1 MKRILAALLIL
12 ITLTSCQFVYSVL
25 GWNEE
30 WQANQLAEIEQAFS
44 EQDLTILEFYLNPP
58 EPDKMFHGYTIDD
71 FISMSIE
78 TGWAEGLQA
87 CIDAGGT
94 VTESQFE
101 AIFTAEDVAM
111 LAVAL
116 GNVPGLDYSTY
127 FMKAYNSGRT
137 DVVSTFISAGV
148 ITDYE
153 PLINEVASKNT
164 DDAFEFVLDLISYGA
179 DIDSELV
186 LSTLNGVDEMNE
198 VLMSVASSDNVSL
211 FDILVQSGEAL
222 DYESALETAMTS
234 GSVEVFNR
242 IIDSVLLDDYSSA
255 LETAIKLQNHDM
267 ASRILSAPMSS
278 HARAF
283 ISAIKVGMTDIAD
296 KILSEYCDFD
306 FETVASEAIAA
317 NAVTEALD
325 YAYAKGINI
334 DLALLADI
342 IKGTNAETTVLNYYF
357 NKDMTDE
364 AKILIDNGL
373 ASEDF
378 LLTYYNAGDF
388 DVCATLVEM
397 GFPVNTSILFDIYN
411 IDGDDY
417 VSNWQWSD
425 WMSTTSL
432 IEIFGNPSSIII
444 DDVVE
449 ARSLVTSLLYNDRED
464 LARMVLAELP
474 VDEWASGSYLDV
486 AISREMEDF
495 FYYVLQ
501 TTEGAGLKDEYIDKL
516 IQKDWPEVLR
526 LYLGYFPD
534 QVHYFEDIHSPLV
547 TAMENGLKENFD
559 ILLEFG
565 AEVNPEPNFFF
576 ASGYQSP
583 LEYALYSSDPHYA
596 LALIEAGAD
605 VNASQGS
612 GNGGAPLMCV
622 ACRYCYSEEVLV
634 AMVANGADVTGE
646 YSDYKPLKYAI
657 SGNNTTALKLLHD
670 NGVDF
675 NQSDR
680 EANAAYLAATTNSV
694 NADTINALISYG
706 ADFDIKYDFTPVVIT
721 AIQNVSDPNAIAAMI
736 EGSNIDIEVTDH
748 EGRTPLI
755 WAANVGSSD
764 LVMTLLDLG
773 ANPKATDKD
782 GKAVFDYARQNRGL
796 AGTEGYKTL
805 NSLR

>member
-94 VTESQFE
+94 VTESQVE